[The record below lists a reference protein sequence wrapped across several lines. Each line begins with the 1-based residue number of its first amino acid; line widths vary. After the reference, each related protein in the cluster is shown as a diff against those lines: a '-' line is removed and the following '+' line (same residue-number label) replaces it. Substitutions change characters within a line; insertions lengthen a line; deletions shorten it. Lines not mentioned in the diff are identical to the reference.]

1 MTLNELVFSI
11 VSKDNCLITSLSNK
25 ICVLSRK
32 FTVKVKQLNVNKRN
46 VVKFFSGVPPKFE
59 FNHLLQPI

>member
-1 MTLNELVFSI
+1 MALNELVFSI
-11 VSKDNCLITSLSNK
+11 VSKDNCLNTSLSNK

-32 FTVKVKQLNVNKRN
+32 FTVKQLNFNKRN